1 MPKDTTVTLRMSN
14 DLKRALQELAVED
27 RRTLSSYIE
36 IVLEKHADEQLTRH
50 GQHAERVNVYE
61 GQRLRHST
69 KKGSA

>member
-36 IVLEKHADEQLTRH
+36 IVLEKHAHEQLTRH
-50 GQHAERVNVYE
+50 GQYAETLNVYK
-61 GQRLRHST
+61 GQNLRHS
-69 KKGSA
+69 KKRGSA